1 MTDEAALG
9 KRLCTIISVGL
20 ELGFQLGRTSNTT
33 SLESVAQFDL
43 YQVETSTGNP
53 TQTAM
58 EFRHIQ
64 KPGGW
69 VDSLITK
76 MQSEGDCVPQSELTI
91 IKHEVWIHDQ
101 DSVTGHEGE
110 KKEAVLFV
118 TCQLVKIASSGI

>member
-1 MTDEAALG
+1 MRQLWVNIYVP
-9 KRLCTIISVGL
+9 CISVGL
-20 ELGFQLGRTSNTT
+20 ELGFQLSRTSNTT

-43 YQVETSTGNP
+43 YYVETSTGNP

-58 EFRHIQ
+58 EFRYIQ

-76 MQSEGDCVPQSELTI
+76 MQSKGDCVPQSELTI
-91 IKHEVWIHDQ
+91 IKLEVWIHDQ

-110 KKEAVLFV
+110 KKEAVLLV
-118 TCQLVKIASSGI
+118 TC